1 MADISFTGTLTV
13 TKSGAT
19 TGATKTGT
27 LSMTG
32 TKDFAG
38 EQDIGAGSGA
48 AEQIVFPADLL
59 SDGIQALLLYCNTSG
74 EEISLGLSVDGSTD
88 VDDVF
93 AKVAYGGLPCIIKPG
108 ATAPVI
114 YAQATSTTAKLR
126 IVAAGA

>member
-38 EQDIGAGSGA
+38 EQDIGVSGA
-48 AEQIVFPADLL
+48 AEQVVFPADLL
-59 SDGIQALLLYCNTSG
+59 SNGIQGIMFYCNTSG
-74 EEISLGLSVDGSTD
+74 EEIQLGLSKDGSNIIG
-88 VDDVF
+88 DVF